1 MNCTKRFISLVLIL
15 AALTG
20 TLVLTTNASDSVKS
34 AIGIVDASA
43 LRLRAEPSTS
53 SEIRGL
59 AYRDDFV
66 VILEAQGDWYKVI
79 YNLKEGYMHSGLPD
93 CERAGKCGAG
103 LRPGE
108 CLLREYAQ
116 QAHHPPAAW

>member
-66 VILEAQGDWYKVI
+66 VILGAQGDW
-79 YNLKEGYMHSGLPD
+79 
-93 CERAGKCGAG
+93 
-103 LRPGE
+103 
-108 CLLREYAQ
+108 
-116 QAHHPPAAW
+116 